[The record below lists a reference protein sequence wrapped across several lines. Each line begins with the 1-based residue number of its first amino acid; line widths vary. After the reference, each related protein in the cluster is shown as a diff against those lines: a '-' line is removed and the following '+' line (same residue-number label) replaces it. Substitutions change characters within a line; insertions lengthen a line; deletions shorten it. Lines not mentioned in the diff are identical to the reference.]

1 MMGFGDEI
9 PKQVWAAAQRFQIHL
24 KKVVSEQAAKRPTIE
39 TGLLCKACIQ
49 TQNQTTK
56 KDREKKNMIA
66 LGSDHAG
73 LPLKREIIALLER
86 MNLPYHDYGT
96 YTEDSCDY
104 AVFAQRAAQAVA
116 SGECDRGILCCGTG
130 IGISIAANKV
140 KGIRCAACSDCY
152 SAKMTRK
159 HNDANM
165 LAMGARVVGSELGQ
179 MIAEIFLT
187 TEFEGGRHQRRIDQ
201 IAAIERGETL

>member
-1 MMGFGDEI
+1 
-9 PKQVWAAAQRFQIHL
+9 
-24 KKVVSEQAAKRPTIE
+24 
-39 TGLLCKACIQ
+39 
-49 TQNQTTK
+49 
-56 KDREKKNMIA
+56 MIA

-86 MNLPYHDYGT
+86 MGLEYKDYGT

-104 AVFAQRAAQAVA
+104 AVFAQRAAKAVA
-116 SGECDRGILCCGTG
+116 SGECERGILCCGTG

-140 KGIRCAACSDCY
+140 PGIRCAACSDCY

-165 LAMGARVVGSELGQ
+165 LAMGARVVGG
-179 MIAEIFLT
+179 
-187 TEFEGGRHQRRIDQ
+187 
-201 IAAIERGETL
+201 

>member
-1 MMGFGDEI
+1 
-9 PKQVWAAAQRFQIHL
+9 
-24 KKVVSEQAAKRPTIE
+24 
-39 TGLLCKACIQ
+39 
-49 TQNQTTK
+49 
-56 KDREKKNMIA
+56 MIA

-96 YTEDSCDY
+96 YTEDSFDY

-165 LAMGARVVGSELGQ
+165 LAMGSRVVGSELGQ